1 MEDEDTFQIQLML
14 AKSMSQDS
22 LFTLASSSSMGY
34 LVACQLET
42 FWEALCAD
50 LGLCR
55 SQYDS
60 YWLDTFAR
68 AVRQCVF
75 RSHSPFPWIH
85 APKLL
90 VDGLIIQ
97 KRTQMGS
104 EQHAENIVVWRPDG
118 CPTPWFVLAD
128 YDKVYTF
135 FQRDGGFTK
144 PPPTD
149 LIETIKR
156 QAKKTVKL
164 FQISTNKTARGKT
177 TMAHKTIPSSLEKV
191 GKTQLADEKTSRWG
205 SA

>member
-1 MEDEDTFQIQLML
+1 MEDEDTFQNLLIL
-14 AKSMSQDS
+14 AKDMSHDA
-22 LFTLASSSSMGY
+22 LFTLACSSTMGY

-42 FWEALCAD
+42 FWEAMCTE

-68 AVRQCVF
+68 AVRQSAF

-85 APKLL
+85 APKFL
-90 VDGLIIQ
+90 VEGLIIQ

-128 YDKVYTF
+128 YHKVLTF
-135 FQRDGGFTK
+135 SKRDGGFSN
-144 PPPTD
+144 PPPAD
-149 LIETIKR
+149 LIKTISR
-156 QAKKTVKL
+156 HAKKTVKL
-164 FQISTNKTARGKT
+164 FQISTNKTAREKT
-177 TMAHKTIPSSLEKV
+177 TIALQRNTIF
-191 GKTQLADEKTSRWG
+191 T
-205 SA
+205 